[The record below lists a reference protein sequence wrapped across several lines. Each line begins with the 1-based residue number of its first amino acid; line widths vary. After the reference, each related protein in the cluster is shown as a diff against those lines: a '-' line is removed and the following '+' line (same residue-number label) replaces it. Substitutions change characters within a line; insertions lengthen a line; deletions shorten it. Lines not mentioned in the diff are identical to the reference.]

1 MCLNNSLDRLY
12 SVNFECLSDLVIN
25 RKLSSENGTVLAT
38 ALSYI
43 FFAWALRP
51 SRWHRA
57 VRIDI
62 LVTIRGHSV
71 RFDALPDKRL
81 IRFSEASR
89 CRVINGLVQWVYL
102 LDILLDHGVD
112 VGVGKIGGFKRLLAH
127 SLVRLLTWTHFDLSF
142 EHEHITLNSV
152 QILFAKS
159 DSLLAG
165 KWKKTR

>member
-43 FFAWALRP
+43 FFACALRP

-89 CRVINGLVQWVYL
+89 CRVINGLVQRVYL

-152 QILFAKS
+152 QILFTKS

-165 KWKKTR
+165 KGKKTR